1 MLAHHPLTGKEVR
14 IIQTDAS
21 LVKENKTLYYGNS
34 SVAHIES
41 VSEDLN
47 SFPTYSLI
55 LRPTAIDTVLGAS
68 KRSRIIVVS
77 KDAFEALNLTAEEF
91 KKLDIKNMIY
101 LHEIHLMYPHLGGA
115 WNGTPEDAAVLLA
128 GLLRYNKIIGETF
141 SLESGALDR
150 SSTLGITVNPSE
162 KPMRLWWVTQF
173 YTTEK
178 KRRVRELKRCLE
190 VNTASPLIDKII
202 LLNERVEDFVG
213 NDKIEEIV
221 IGKRL
226 TYDEVFKRIA
236 DFPEDVV
243 VAFANA
249 DICID
254 DASWKNLW
262 SVNLE
267 NKFIALLRYDVPDSD
282 DIKDA
287 KIFGPR
293 PDSQDTWVIRA
304 ADVKSRGEEIWKN
317 LDFKFGHMGCDN
329 ALALEMFRQKFL
341 VTNPSLTLK
350 TWHFHSSE
358 VRNYNDKDILDRPVF
373 HYMDPTGIHDL
384 KPVMKWS
391 SSEKIT
397 VVKPA
402 ELRRPLLGSGVS
414 DWQRITKGLYKEGS
428 DNLYVPEDEVIFELG
443 ECFETCDGLVFDKEK
458 MYIGGS
464 KKAADVW
471 TKAAMHGLMPTLEVE
486 RALVVPWTTTGE
498 RSREIYCLRY
508 LSKVLRLWSRGPGD
522 FFANQHHF
530 FEPILSLFEWGVE
543 SLPVL
548 PREKDALI
556 WAKSASCF
564 PVTDAKYVLKEDIDA
579 LRKYLKGWVSLPTPC
594 AAAGASEGKRL
605 VIMED
610 NFLLKPDAVAVLEEK
625 LVESGWSVTVVNT
638 QKTALPRLAE
648 VMSGAH
654 GIVCAGNIAC
664 YGWNWMLPEG
674 ACVFEFNGVTSDG
687 LELSSACGLKHYMIN
702 IIQSEKE
709 KATISRAQK
718 LASIIEEIN
727 AAFSSASAEAE
738 AEAEAEVDG
747 PTIWM
752 PKAVEGFFGHPGD
765 SFREMVRLW
774 AEAGYVNVKEHDGTM
789 VWWDKV
795 GADGVLLYDRPTNEW
810 RLAASEEEK
819 EWRMALFGNPKAPS
833 EAKSVPWFF
842 WPRRP
847 SLVETL
853 APLESADYDA
863 REGLVFYGRVE
874 NAVQARRRK
883 GDWASVCS
891 DWVLVDGEIKYPYT
905 QEEYLERLR
914 KARFGLC
921 LAGYGYKCHREI
933 ECMAMGC
940 VPVVAADVDMDSYAV
955 PPMAGVHYLRVNGP
969 EDVASVVGAVSKDDW
984 TAMSA
989 ACRQWWA
996 ENASCAGSFALT
1008 KRLASQ

>member
-21 LVKENKTLYYGNS
+21 LVYENKTLHYGPS
-34 SVAHIES
+34 SVAHLET

-55 LRPTAIDTVLGAS
+55 LRPTPLDTVLGAS
-68 KRSRIIVVS
+68 KRSRVIIVS
-77 KDAFEALNLTAEEF
+77 KDAFDSLGLTTDEF
-91 KKLDIKNMIY
+91 KKLNVKNMIY
-101 LHEIHLMYPHLGGA
+101 LHEIHLMYPHLGGE

-141 SLESGALDR
+141 SLESGSVERSKVLD
-150 SSTLGITVNPSE
+150 IAVNPSE

-178 KRRVRELKRCLE
+178 KRRVRELKKCLE
-190 VNTASPLIDKII
+190 INTASRLIDKII

-221 IGKRL
+221 IRKRL
-226 TYDEVFKRIA
+226 TYDEVLKRIA
-236 DFPEDVV
+236 DFPDDVI

-254 DASWKNLW
+254 DFSWKNLW
-262 SVNLE
+262 SLNLE
-267 NKFIALLRYDVPDSD
+267 DKFLALLRYDVPDSD
-282 DIKDA
+282 DIRDA
-287 KIFGPR
+287 KLFGPR
-293 PDSQDTWVIRA
+293 PDSQDTWVVRA
-304 ADVKSRGEEIWKN
+304 VDVKKRGEEILKN
-317 LDFKFGHMGCDN
+317 MDFKFGHMGCDN

-341 VTNPSLTLK
+341 VTNPALTLR

-358 VRNYNDKDILDRPVF
+358 VRNYNNQDILERPVF
-373 HYMDPTGIHDL
+373 HYIEPTGIHDL
-384 KPVMKWS
+384 KPIMKWS
-391 SSEKIT
+391 SSEKFT

-402 ELRRPLLGSGVS
+402 ELRRPLRGSGVS
-414 DWQRITKGLYKEGS
+414 DWQRITKNIYSVG
-428 DNLYVPEDEVIFELG
+428 DNLYVPEEDIIFELG
-443 ECFETCDGLVFDKEK
+443 ECFQTSAGLVFDKK
-458 MYIGGS
+458 NMYVGSS

-486 RALVVPWTTTGE
+486 RSLIVPWPVSGE

-508 LSKVLRLWSRGPGD
+508 LSKVLRLWEYGPGD
-522 FFANQHHF
+522 FFANQQAF

-548 PREKDALI
+548 PREDDALI
-556 WAKSASCF
+556 WAKSGVGF
-564 PVTDAKYVLKEDIDA
+564 PVSDSRYVLKEDMNA
-579 LRKYLKGWVSLPTPC
+579 LRKYLKGWK
-594 AAAGASEGKRL
+594 AEFDSEKRL
-605 VIMED
+605 VIIED
-610 NFLLKPDAVAVLEEK
+610 NFLLKTEAVAVLEGK
-625 LVESGWSVTVVNT
+625 LTEAGWTVTVANT
-638 QKTALPRLAE
+638 QKMSLSRLSEIMA
-648 VMSGAH
+648 GAH
-654 GIVCAGNIAC
+654 GVICAGNIVC
-664 YGWNWMLPEG
+664 YGWNWMLPVG
-674 ACVFEFNGVTSDG
+674 ACVFELNGVTTDA
-687 LELSSACGLKHYMIN
+687 LDLSSACDLKHYMIN
-702 IIQSEKE
+702 IIQAANSGVSRDEKL
-709 KATISRAQK
+709 T
-718 LASIIEEIN
+718 SIINEIN
-727 AAFSSASAEAE
+727 EAYLPE
-738 AEAEAEVDG
+738 MPLDA

-752 PKAVEGFFGHPGD
+752 PRPVEGFFGHPGD

-774 AEAGYVNVKEHDGTM
+774 ADAGYVNIKEHEGTM

-810 RLAASEEEK
+810 RLAAGEEEK
-819 EWRMALFGNPKAPS
+819 EWRVALFGNPKAS
-833 EAKSVPWFF
+833 QESKSVPWFF

-847 SLVETL
+847 SLVEKL
-853 APLESADYDA
+853 ASEASADYDA

-883 GDWASVCS
+883 GDWKSVCS
-891 DWVLVDGEIKYPYT
+891 EWCLVDGETKYPYT
-905 QEEYLERLR
+905 QEEYLERLG

-955 PPMAGVHYLRVNGP
+955 PPVAGVHYLRVNSP
-969 EDVASVVGAVSKDDW
+969 EDVQAVVGAVSKDDW
-984 TAMSA
+984 TAMSS

-996 ENASCAGSFALT
+996 ENASCAGSFKLT
-1008 KRLASQ
+1008 KRLASE